1 MCDISQPIEAASQF
15 ITAGGSFEGLLKHD
29 NLIPLMAMAVGSVV
43 AVVAIVSSA
52 IKSVCQTRAAEQ
64 TKREMAAYVA
74 EGSIDPDK
82 AVAMI
87 NAGADAGGDEDE

>member
-1 MCDISQPIEAASQF
+1 MCDISQPIEAAQQF
-15 ITAGGSFEGLLKHD
+15 MTAGGTFEQLLRHD
-29 NLIPLMAMAVGSVV
+29 NLIPVLAIAVGSVIAV
-43 AVVAIVSSA
+43 AAIISSA
-52 IKSVCQTRAAEQ
+52 IRSVCQTRAVEL

-87 NAGADAGGDEDE
+87 NAGSDAGGDEDE